1 MSSVS
6 SQKWL
11 QGIIYTTVLSYFLM
25 EPIFFFHG
33 LWKCSNETKHF
44 SMKLTLSI
52 LTNAKCPFGCC
63 LKSQYN
69 VVVPKCGKFLENSKT
84 KETYGSGVNYLNKLD
99 EQIFQHLY
107 LHSYLCGA
115 IHDINILFLW
125 ELFLIFFLVFPRMN
139 VVYKSSMAAPKR
151 FLFNSV
157 GTTTD
162 TKSTTVLF
170 DRAHSQLQNTIFPHS
185 HCH

>member
-1 MSSVS
+1 MFSQSWAGVGYAGSCFQSVAGGRNRLNILFFFLSRVS

-11 QGIIYTTVLSYFLM
+11 QGIIYATVLSYFLM
-25 EPIFFFHG
+25 EPIFFHG

-44 SMKLTLSI
+44 SMKLAFMSI

-69 VVVPKCGKFLENSKT
+69 VVVLKCGKFLENSKT
-84 KETYGSGVNYLNKLD
+84 KETYGSGVNYLNKLV

-125 ELFLIFFLVFPRMN
+125 ELFLIFLSF
-139 VVYKSSMAAPKR
+139 
-151 FLFNSV
+151 
-157 GTTTD
+157 
-162 TKSTTVLF
+162 
-170 DRAHSQLQNTIFPHS
+170 SQDECCL
-185 HCH
+185 